1 MTIELRH
8 EETGNVKKINHG
20 INWFLLITAPIFGIT
35 LFKNK
40 LNRSG
45 FIMLTASLLFFL
57 GIICFSIF
65 SSSFASMYPY
75 GTSQVQASPS
85 FMMQVYYLLDIDYKD
100 AKLLRQFITE
110 RGKIM
115 PRRLTGTCAKHQRN
129 LAAAIKTARIIALV
143 PFTLNK

>member
-1 MTIELRH
+1 MTIELRN

-20 INWFLLITAPIFGIT
+20 INWFLLITSPIFGIT

-75 GTSQVQASPS
+75 GTSQVQAYPS